1 MSSPAEHQAFS
12 AKTQEGTV
20 GRTEEK
26 EERRGGGEGKEW
38 RGDVE
43 ERRGGGEEMWRRCR
57 GEWEEWSEVERR
69 GAEG

>member
-12 AKTQEGTV
+12 ANTQEGTV
-20 GRTEEK
+20 GSTEEK

-43 ERRGGGEEMWRRCR
+43 ERRIEEMWRRVR
-57 GEWEEWSEVERR
+57 GVEWSGRVSMMRS
-69 GAEG
+69 

>member
-1 MSSPAEHQAFS
+1 MSSPAEHQALS
-12 AKTQEGTV
+12 ANTQEGTV

-43 ERRGGGEEMWRRCR
+43 ERRIEEMWRRVR
-57 GEWEEWSEVERR
+57 GVEWSGRVSIMRS
-69 GAEG
+69 

>member
-12 AKTQEGTV
+12 ANTQEGTV

-43 ERRGGGEEMWRRCR
+43 ERRIEEM
-57 GEWEEWSEVERR
+57 
-69 GAEG
+69 

>member
-12 AKTQEGTV
+12 DNTQEGTV

-43 ERRGGGEEMWRRCR
+43 ERRGGGE
-57 GEWEEWSEVERR
+57 WEERSGRVSMMRS
-69 GAEG
+69 

>member
-12 AKTQEGTV
+12 ANTQEGTV

-43 ERRGGGEEMWRRCR
+43 ESERSGVERGGEERSGRVSMMR
-57 GEWEEWSEVERR
+57 S
-69 GAEG
+69 